1 MEKSETENWMSKQA
15 KKETK
20 FVQRKG
26 VKLEK
31 WYEKSETKKLIKK
44 EMK

>member
-1 MEKSETENWMSKQA
+1 METSETENWMSKQA

-31 WYEKSETKKLIKK
+31 WYEKSLTKKLLKKKIK
-44 EMK
+44 